1 MRTTVT
7 LDPETEALLR
17 EEIRRTGAS
26 FKSLINACILR
37 ALRNDLEER
46 RSPEIDDRPLPM
58 GPPYPWARNRL
69 PTHVAEDIEVTEYL
83 EEEARKRRHSQRYPK
98 S

>member
-7 LDPETEALLR
+7 LDAETEALLR
-17 EEIRRTGAS
+17 EEMQRTGTS

-37 ALRNDLEER
+37 ALRKNLGER
-46 RSPEIDDRPLPM
+46 GSPDIDDRPLPM

-83 EEEARKRRHSQRYPK
+83 EEEARKRRHSQSYPEL
-98 S
+98 

>member
-7 LDPETEALLR
+7 LEPETEALLK
-17 EEIRRTGAS
+17 EEMRRTGAS

-37 ALRNDLEER
+37 ALRKDPRER
-46 RSPEIDDRPLPM
+46 RLPTIDDRPLPM
-58 GPPYPWARNRL
+58 GPPYPWARDRL

-83 EEEARKRRHSQRYPK
+83 EEEARKRRRSQRYPEL
-98 S
+98 